1 VGLDLPDRST
11 DEWMFWWEACIDLYF
26 ALDMLLMFRTATWTR
41 IGEREV
47 NGKVLARNY
56 LKGWF
61 GAWATSRTLVHL
73 HGALHSI
80 SMSGAYPTR

>member
-1 VGLDLPDRST
+1 MGLDLPDRST
-11 DEWMFWWEACIDLYF
+11 DEWLFWWEACIDLYF

-61 GAWATSRTLVHL
+61 GAWATSAINNRPSIASPWPGRTR
-73 HGALHSI
+73 
-80 SMSGAYPTR
+80 PTR